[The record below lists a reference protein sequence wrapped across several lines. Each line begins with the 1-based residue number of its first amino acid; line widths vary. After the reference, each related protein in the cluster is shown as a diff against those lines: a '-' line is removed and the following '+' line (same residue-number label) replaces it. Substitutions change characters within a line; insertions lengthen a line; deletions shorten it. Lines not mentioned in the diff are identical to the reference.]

1 MEGKYGKLLTA
12 LLIVVVIIVVGL
24 LIFLGYDVI
33 SGSKSK
39 RDIAEALDNY
49 EINVIDLS
57 SIEIWTNK
65 GTKEDKPSLNS
76 RMSNDFVS
84 INKMIS
90 NSKKTKVVI
99 CLPQNIN
106 YHWKYYDEFSL
117 FWCPSVK

>member
-49 EINVIDLS
+49 DNLINS
-57 SIEIWTNK
+57 EHTNNTTNNENIK
-65 GTKEDKPSLNS
+65 WRNTG
-76 RMSNDFVS
+76 FV
-84 INKMIS
+84 KR
-90 NSKKTKVVI
+90 
-99 CLPQNIN
+99 
-106 YHWKYYDEFSL
+106 FR
-117 FWCPSVK
+117 